1 MSVSIRLNQVFLDAT
16 ANREIV
22 QVEGRTV
29 GECLKDLVRQYPE
42 LESRIFDPEQNLSA
56 LVIARGSMLLPNQ
69 LDLPVADEEELQVLP
84 LIYGG

>member
-1 MSVSIRLNQVFLDAT
+1 MRLNQVFLDAT